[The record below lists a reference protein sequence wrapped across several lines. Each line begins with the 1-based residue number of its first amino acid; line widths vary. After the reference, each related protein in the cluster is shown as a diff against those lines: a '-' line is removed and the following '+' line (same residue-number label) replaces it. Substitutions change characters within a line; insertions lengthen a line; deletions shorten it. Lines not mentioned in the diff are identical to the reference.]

1 MMELLESG
9 LKNDNNPENF
19 NLKHQLKRQ
28 YFLCRFIKVV
38 PIQSWGPSFNFSI
51 WHIALWGDDN
61 PEVVKTALDWHD
73 RFREEETIR
82 LCLKHFRQHNYLG
95 WSGLAI
101 SYFLAPEKKPT
112 FDQPNPKLSQSKF

>member
-38 PIQSWGPSFNFSI
+38 PIQSWGPSFNFF
-51 WHIALWGDDN
+51 WHIALWGDDDPRWSRLPWTGTTGSGRRRRYGCASN
-61 PEVVKTALDWHD
+61 ISDN
-73 RFREEETIR
+73 TI
-82 LCLKHFRQHNYLG
+82 
-95 WSGLAI
+95 
-101 SYFLAPEKKPT
+101 T
-112 FDQPNPKLSQSKF
+112 

>member
-19 NLKHQLKRQ
+19 NLKHQLNRQ
-28 YFLCRFIKVV
+28 YFPCRFIKVV

-73 RFREEETIR
+73 RFWEEDTIR
-82 LCLKHFRQHNYLG
+82 PCLNRQHNYLG
-95 WSGLAI
+95 GSDYCQLFTLR
-101 SYFLAPEKKPT
+101 S
-112 FDQPNPKLSQSKF
+112 

>member
-1 MMELLESG
+1 MKEDAMMELLESG

-19 NLKHQLKRQ
+19 NLKHQLNRQ
-28 YFLCRFIKVV
+28 YFPCRFIKVV
-38 PIQSWGPSFNFSI
+38 PIQSWEPSFNSSI
-51 WHIALWGDDN
+51 WHIVLWGDDN

-95 WSGLAI
+95 GEDYVIFI
-101 SYFLAPEKKPT
+101 SYFFGP
-112 FDQPNPKLSQSKF
+112 

>member
-1 MMELLESG
+1 MFQVHGGMKEDAMMELLESG

-19 NLKHQLKRQ
+19 NLKHQLNRQ
-28 YFLCRFIKVV
+28 YFPCRFIKVV

-73 RFREEETIR
+73 RFREEDTIQP
-82 LCLKHFRQHNYLG
+82 CLNRQHNYLG
-95 WSGLAI
+95 GSDYCQLFTLR
-101 SYFLAPEKKPT
+101 S
-112 FDQPNPKLSQSKF
+112 